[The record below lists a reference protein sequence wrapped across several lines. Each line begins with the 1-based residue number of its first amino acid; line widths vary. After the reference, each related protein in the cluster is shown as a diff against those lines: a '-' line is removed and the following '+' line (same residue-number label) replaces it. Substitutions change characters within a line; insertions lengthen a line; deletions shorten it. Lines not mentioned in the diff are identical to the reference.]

1 MEWQDLAERQPRYF
15 ADRPFYDHVRA
26 ARSEGTRRDR
36 FVIPPSSGCAFI
48 VKGGQTFRVIQETGP
63 QVASVCVWNA
73 DNTQETLLPA
83 GTWSQEGIFARPYG
97 RPFSGLA
104 FGKAPRPGL
113 PWRRPMMTC
122 IEDTVAA
129 SPPQSRYHHHFLGT
143 FCSPEF
149 LEMRF
154 GVGGLRGCSVNL
166 VEAIAPFGLKAP
178 DLLDSINL
186 FQKAYLDMTHG
197 KLWVVPSDARAGDF
211 VEFFAEFNL
220 LVAVSVCPLGDGTAD
235 PTRGGQ
241 TLRPVRVEIYDTGIE
256 PREFRAMWT
265 DWKPS
270 WEGRWIAPEGH
281 GR

>member
-1 MEWQDLAERQPRYF
+1 MEWQDLAERRSRYRV
-15 ADRPFYDHVRA
+15 DRPFYDRVRA
-26 ARSEGTRRDR
+26 ARGDGTRRDR
-36 FVIPPSSGCAFI
+36 FLIPPSTGRAFI
-48 VKGGQTFRVIQETGP
+48 VKKGQTFRVIEETGP

-73 DNTQETLLPA
+73 DNTQETLLPS
-83 GTWSQEGIFARPYG
+83 GTWSQEGIYARPYG

-122 IEDTVAA
+122 IEDNVVTRPA
-129 SPPQSRYHHHFLGT
+129 QSRYHHHFLGT

-166 VEAIAPFGLKAP
+166 LEAIAPFGLKAA

-197 KLWVVPSDARAGDF
+197 KLWVVPSDARSGDY

-220 LVAVSVCPLGDGTAD
+220 LVAVSACPMGDGTAD
-235 PTRGGQ
+235 PTRGDF
-241 TLRPVRVEIYDTGIE
+241 TLRPLRIEIYDTGIE

-270 WEGRWIAPEGH
+270 WKGRWVAHEGH